1 MGVNM
6 NFLMNL
12 IQLGLD
18 VGILALCCEAVF
30 RQKSEIKAKDFL
42 IFPILLVLCVV
53 PRVDFSVGANMTA
66 SFRSEGFE
74 ILPADNIVGL
84 LFLIFAVL
92 LLSSIFFGSKSSGT
106 VFCGTMAAFSIFLFV
121 KCLCAVLFA
130 VCGATD
136 ILLLL
141 GSRIAAL
148 CLIVVLEFT
157 PLFGLIHQLVQRSD
171 FTVLIVSANISVLL
185 MAVLSILSF
194 DVDRILSH
202 LWVIIILI
210 LAVLLLDSILLFLHQ
225 RRTQEQK
232 RIHMIE
238 QYVPIVEELISQVRA
253 RQHEFNNRM
262 MAIEAAVASADTLEE
277 ARKEVADLTGRRQ
290 DFNNFGG
297 FGQQGYGYNV
307 ESLYREIGKILGLDK
322 QHNFVIIGAGNLGRA
337 LGNYMNFE
345 RRGFIFKGMFDANP
359 ELVGKDVRGVKVMPM
374 DQLESF
380 IREND
385 IDIAVLTIPK
395 TSAVEVAD
403 KLVANGIRAI
413 WNFAHVDLNV
423 PEGIQVENVHLSDS
437 LMKLSY
443 NINRY
448 SSDMK

>member
-262 MAIEAAVASADTLEE
+262 MAIEAAVASADTL
-277 ARKEVADLTGRRQ
+277 ADLTGSIGISLNDRELLSCDSKMIAGMLFGKIKQ
-290 DFNNFGG
+290 AEVANLHIELSLHGLFKKTVTPETEWIEAIGILLDNAIEASPKGSTVFLSSKKQGDFLELTVSNPAPPLSNTEFMALFGKGVTTKASRDGHG
-297 FGQQGYGYNV
+297 FGLYNILRMT
-307 ESLYREIGKILGLDK
+307 ERYHGKILTRNESIL
-322 QHNFVIIGAGNLGRA
+322 NE
-337 LGNYMNFE
+337 NYVVF
-345 RRGFIFKGMFDANP
+345 
-359 ELVGKDVRGVKVMPM
+359 GVLMP
-374 DQLESF
+374 
-380 IREND
+380 
-385 IDIAVLTIPK
+385 
-395 TSAVEVAD
+395 
-403 KLVANGIRAI
+403 
-413 WNFAHVDLNV
+413 
-423 PEGIQVENVHLSDS
+423 
-437 LMKLSY
+437 
-443 NINRY
+443 
-448 SSDMK
+448 